1 MTDLSDLIEMLL
13 LAKDEFHLGVE
24 QVEDSVVG
32 SEGDALQGVDHSVA
46 PGIKKILCEKLGMVN

>member
-1 MTDLSDLIEMLL
+1 MTDLLGLIEMLL

-32 SEGDALQGVDHSVA
+32 SEGDALQGVDHSVT
-46 PGIKKILCEKLGMVN
+46 PGIKKNLCEKLGIVN